1 MPAQDQT
8 MVHAFGLGIIERWQ
22 VGECGRGGV
31 VENGFGEVLQ
41 GCPARPFERWGMG
54 DLTQQAAPFDD
65 HAINVAHPDDVVD
78 PAVFG

>member
-41 GCPARPFERWGMG
+41 G
-54 DLTQQAAPFDD
+54 Q
-65 HAINVAHPDDVVD
+65 
-78 PAVFG
+78 